1 MPYNLNHVHL
11 KALDPEKAANW
22 WVNAFNFEIV
32 ADMTRHTGDRF
43 IRCRA
48 ENGVPVNI
56 SGPLDGQSL
65 PESESY
71 AKLGLEHFGFD
82 VEDIDAEIERL
93 AGLGAPLLD
102 GPNELPDGTRFL
114 LGRGA
119 GPRAGGAYSV
129 AGLVR
134 RG

>member
-56 SGPLDGQSL
+56 SGPLDGQTCRRVSL
-65 PESESY
+65 TPSW
-71 AKLGLEHFGFD
+71 G
-82 VEDIDAEIERL
+82 
-93 AGLGAPLLD
+93 
-102 GPNELPDGTRFL
+102 
-114 LGRGA
+114 
-119 GPRAGGAYSV
+119 
-129 AGLVR
+129 
-134 RG
+134 